1 MATTLPSL
9 SANTGTLTAGGVGSG
24 LDVKGLVSQL
34 MTVEQRPMTLLATK
48 EASYQ
53 SKLSS
58 LGSVQGSLSAL
69 QTVAQS
75 LKTAG
80 SAAYST
86 SVSDSTVLSATADST
101 AASGNYAVQVTKLA
115 QVQKLVSAAPGLADT
130 TSTVGLGSATSITIT
145 LGTTSGTPVNG
156 QYASAGFVADP
167 AKTPVTLSIDSSN
180 NTLAG
185 IRDAINAANA
195 GVTASIINDG
205 SSAPYRLA
213 LTSNSSGAVSSMKLT
228 VGLGGEAAISSLVS
242 FDPTEPSQ
250 SLSET
255 QTARNAQLTV
265 DGVSVSSASNSV
277 AGAIQG
283 VTLSLT
289 KETAT
294 AVTVAVQRSSSQL
307 STALSSLVSAYN
319 SANKA
324 MAGASAKGAVLQG
337 NSTVLGIQRQVRA
350 LLGGVQS
357 VSGSYTTLSQLGI
370 SFQKDGSLALDASKL
385 NTALAADVVSASALA
400 LALGSAVKT
409 FADGLLGFSGPI
421 PTATAGISRSITDIG
436 TQRVKLQSR
445 LDATQVRYQ
454 KQFRALDTLM
464 SGMNTT
470 ATFLTQ
476 QLGNLPNYY
485 NKG

>member
-1 MATTLPSL
+1 
-9 SANTGTLTAGGVGSG
+9 
-24 LDVKGLVSQL
+24 VKGLVSQL
-34 MTVEQRPMTLLATK
+34 MTVEQRPLTLLANQQ
-48 EASYQ
+48 ASYQ

-75 LKTAG
+75 LQTAG
-80 SAAYST
+80 TAAYST

-101 AASGNYAVQVTKLA
+101 AASGNYALQVSKLA
-115 QVQKLVSAAPGLADT
+115 QVQKLVSPVPGLATT
-130 TSTVGLGSATSITIT
+130 TSTVGLGSATTLTIT
-145 LGTTSGTPVNG
+145 LGTTSGTPVIG

-167 AKTPVTLSIDSSN
+167 ARTPVTLSIGATN

-213 LTSNSSGAVSSMKLT
+213 LTSNGSGAVSSMQLT
-228 VGLGGEAAISSLVS
+228 VSGEAAVKSLVG

-277 AGAIQG
+277 VGAIQG
-283 VTLSLT
+283 VTLNLT
-289 KETAT
+289 KETT
-294 AVTVAVQRSSSQL
+294 SAVTVAVQRSSSQL
-307 STALSSLVSAYN
+307 SAALSSLVSAYN

-324 MAGASAKGAVLQG
+324 MAGATAKGAVLQG
-337 NSTVLGIQRQVRA
+337 DWAVLGIERQLRSI
-350 LLGGVQS
+350 LGSTQS
-357 VSGSYTTLSQLGI
+357 VSGSYTTLSRLGI
-370 SFQKDGSLALDASKL
+370 SFQNDGSLSLDATKVS
-385 NTALAADVVSASALA
+385 TALSTDVGSVSALA
-400 LALGSAVKT
+400 LALGGAIKS
-409 FADGLLGFSGPI
+409 FADSLLGSSGPI
-421 PTATAGISRSITDIG
+421 ANQTAGINRSITDIG
-436 TQRVKLQSR
+436 RRTIKLQSR
-445 LDATQVRYQ
+445 LDATQLRYQ
-454 KQFRALDTLM
+454 KQFRALDSLM
-464 SGMNTT
+464 SGMTQT
-470 ATFLTQ
+470 STFLTQ

>member
-9 SANTGTLTAGGVGSG
+9 SANTGTLTASGVGSG

-34 MTVEQRPMTLLATK
+34 MAVEQRPLSLLASK

-53 SKLSS
+53 AKLSS

-75 LKTAG
+75 LQTAG
-80 SAAYST
+80 TAAYSS
-86 SVSDSTVLSATADST
+86 SVSDSTILSATADST
-101 AASGNYAVQVTKLA
+101 AATGNYAVQVTKLA
-115 QVQKLVSAAPGLADT
+115 QVQKLVSQAPGLAAT
-130 TSTVGLGSATSITIT
+130 TSAVGLGSATTITIT

-167 AKTPVTLSIDSSN
+167 AKTPVTLNIDSSN
-180 NTLAG
+180 NTLGG

-213 LTSNSSGAVSSMKLT
+213 LTSNSSGAASSMKLT
-228 VGLGGEAAISSLVS
+228 VSGDASINSLVG
-242 FDPTEPSQ
+242 FDPSAPSQ
-250 SLSET
+250 SLNET

-283 VTLSLT
+283 VTLNLT
-289 KETAT
+289 KETT
-294 AVTVAVQRSSSQL
+294 SAVTVGVQRNNSSL
-307 STALSSLVSAYN
+307 SSALSSLVSAYN
-319 SANKA
+319 SANRA
-324 MAGASAKGAVLQG
+324 MAGATVKGAVLQG
-337 NSTVLGIQRQVRA
+337 NSTVLSIQRQVRTI
-350 LLGGVQS
+350 LGGVQS
-357 VSGSYTTLSQLGI
+357 VSGGYTTLSQLGI
-370 SFQKDGSLALDASKL
+370 SFQKDGSLALDATKL
-385 NTALAADVVSASALA
+385 NAAVTADVSSVSALAA
-400 LALGSAVKT
+400 ALGSAVKT

-421 PTATAGISRSITDIG
+421 PTATAGINRSITDIG

-454 KQFRALDTLM
+454 KQFSALDSLM

-470 ATFLTQ
+470 STFLTQ
-476 QLGNLPNYY
+476 QLSNLPNYY
-485 NKG
+485 NNKG

>member
-9 SANTGTLTAGGVGSG
+9 SANTGTLTAAGVGSG
-24 LDVKGLVSQL
+24 LDVKGMVSQL

-53 SKLSS
+53 FKLSS

-75 LKTAG
+75 LQTAG

-101 AASGNYAVQVTKLA
+101 AASGNYALQVSKLA
-115 QVQKLVSAAPGLADT
+115 QVQKLVSPAPGLAAT
-130 TSTVGLGSATSITIT
+130 SSTVGLGSATTLTIT

-167 AKTPVTLSIDSSN
+167 ARTPVTLSIGATN

-213 LTSNSSGAVSSMKLT
+213 LTSNNSGAASSMQLT
-228 VGLGGEAAISSLVS
+228 VSGEAAVKSLVG
-242 FDPTEPSQ
+242 FDPTEASQ

-255 QTARNAQLTV
+255 QTARNALLTV

-283 VTLSLT
+283 VTLNLT
-289 KETAT
+289 KETT
-294 AVTVAVQRSSSQL
+294 SAVTVAVQRSSSQL
-307 STALSSLVSAYN
+307 SAALSSLVSAYN

-385 NTALAADVVSASALA
+385 NLALSADVVSASALA

-421 PTATAGISRSITDIG
+421 PTATAGINRSITDIG

>member
-34 MTVEQRPMTLLATK
+34 MAVEQRPLTLLASK

-101 AASGNYAVQVTKLA
+101 AASGNYALQVSKLA
-115 QVQKLVSAAPGLADT
+115 QVQKLVSPVPGLAAT
-130 TSTVGLGSATSITIT
+130 SSTVGGGIATSITIT

-156 QYASAGFVADP
+156 QYAATGFLADP

-205 SSAPYRLA
+205 SSTPYRLS
-213 LTSNSSGAVSSMKLT
+213 LTSNSSGAASSMQLT
-228 VGLGGEAAISSLVS
+228 VSGEAAVKSLVG
-242 FDPTEPSQ
+242 FDPTEASQ

-283 VTLSLT
+283 VTLNLT
-289 KETAT
+289 KETT
-294 AVTVAVQRSSSQL
+294 SAVTVAVQRSSSQL
-307 STALSSLVSAYN
+307 SSALSSLVSAYN

-357 VSGSYTTLSQLGI
+357 GTGGYTTLSQLGI

-400 LALGSAVKT
+400 AALGSAVKT

-421 PTATAGISRSITDIG
+421 TTATAGINRSITDIG

-445 LDATQVRYQ
+445 LDATQLRYQ

>member
-9 SANTGTLTAGGVGSG
+9 SANTGTLTAAGVGSG
-24 LDVKGLVSQL
+24 LDVKGMVSQL

-205 SSAPYRLA
+205 SSTPYRLS
-213 LTSNSSGAVSSMKLT
+213 LTSNSSGAASSMQLT
-228 VGLGGEAAISSLVS
+228 VGAGETAIDSLLS
-242 FDPTEPSQ
+242 FDPTKPSQ

-277 AGAIQG
+277 VGAIQG
-283 VTLSLT
+283 VTLNLT
-289 KETAT
+289 KETT
-294 AVTVAVQRSSSQL
+294 SAVTVAVQRSSSQL
-307 STALSSLVSAYN
+307 SAALSSLVSAYN

-324 MAGASAKGAVLQG
+324 MAGATAKGAVLQG
-337 NSTVLGIQRQVRA
+337 DWAVLGIERQLRSI
-350 LLGGVQS
+350 LGSTQS
-357 VSGSYTTLSQLGI
+357 VSGSYTTLSRLGI
-370 SFQKDGSLALDASKL
+370 SFQNDGSLSLDATKVS
-385 NTALAADVVSASALA
+385 TALSTDVGSVSALA
-400 LALGSAVKT
+400 LALGGAIKS
-409 FADGLLGFSGPI
+409 FADSLLGSSGPI
-421 PTATAGISRSITDIG
+421 ANQTAGINRSITDIG
-436 TQRVKLQSR
+436 RRTIKLQSR
-445 LDATQVRYQ
+445 LDATQLRYQ
-454 KQFRALDTLM
+454 KQFSALDKLM
-464 SGMNTT
+464 SGMTQT
-470 ATFLTQ
+470 STFLTQ

>member
-9 SANTGTLTAGGVGSG
+9 SANTGTLTAAGVGSG
-24 LDVKGLVSQL
+24 LDVKGMVSQL

-53 SKLSS
+53 FKLSS

-69 QTVAQS
+69 QTTAQS

-101 AASGNYAVQVTKLA
+101 AASGNYALQVTKLA

-130 TSTVGLGSATSITIT
+130 SSTVGLGSATSITIT
-145 LGTTSGTPVNG
+145 LGTTSGTPVDG

-167 AKTPVTLSIDSSN
+167 ARTPVTLSIDSSN

-213 LTSNSSGAVSSMKLT
+213 LTSNNSGAASSMQLT
-228 VGLGGEAAISSLVS
+228 VSGEAAVKSLVG
-242 FDPTEPSQ
+242 FDPTEASQ

-255 QTARNAQLTV
+255 QTARNALLTV

-283 VTLSLT
+283 VTLNLT
-289 KETAT
+289 KETTSAM
-294 AVTVAVQRSSSQL
+294 TVAVQRSSSQL
-307 STALSSLVSAYN
+307 SAALSSLVSAYN

-385 NTALAADVVSASALA
+385 NLALSADVVSASALA

-421 PTATAGISRSITDIG
+421 PTATAGINRSITDIG

>member
-9 SANTGTLTAGGVGSG
+9 SANTGTLSAAGVGSG

-69 QTVAQS
+69 QTTAQS

-101 AASGNYAVQVTKLA
+101 AASGNYALQVTKLA

-130 TSTVGLGSATSITIT
+130 SSTVGLGSATSITIT
-145 LGTTSGTPVNG
+145 LGTTSGTPVDG

-167 AKTPVTLSIDSSN
+167 ARTPVTLSIDSSN

-213 LTSNSSGAVSSMKLT
+213 LTSNNSGAASSMQLT
-228 VGLGGEAAISSLVS
+228 VSGEAAVKSLVG
-242 FDPTEPSQ
+242 FDPTEASQ

-255 QTARNAQLTV
+255 QTARNALLTV

-283 VTLSLT
+283 VTLNLT
-289 KETAT
+289 KETT
-294 AVTVAVQRSSSQL
+294 SAVTVAVQRSSSQL
-307 STALSSLVSAYN
+307 SAALSSLVSAYN

-385 NTALAADVVSASALA
+385 NLALSADVVSASALA

-421 PTATAGISRSITDIG
+421 PTATAGINRSITDIG

>member
-9 SANTGTLTAGGVGSG
+9 SANTGTLTAAGVGSG
-24 LDVKGLVSQL
+24 LDVKGMVSQL
-34 MTVEQRPMTLLATK
+34 MTVEQRPMTLLASK

-69 QTVAQS
+69 QTTAQS

-101 AASGNYAVQVTKLA
+101 AASGNYALQVTKLA

-130 TSTVGLGSATSITIT
+130 SSTVGLGSATSITIT
-145 LGTTSGTPVNG
+145 LGTTSGTPVDG

-167 AKTPVTLSIDSSN
+167 ARTPVTLSIDSSN

-213 LTSNSSGAVSSMKLT
+213 LTSNNSGAASSMQLT
-228 VGLGGEAAISSLVS
+228 VSGEAAVKSLVG
-242 FDPTEPSQ
+242 FDPTEASQ

-283 VTLSLT
+283 VTLNLT
-289 KETAT
+289 KETT
-294 AVTVAVQRSSSQL
+294 SAVTVAVQRSSSQL
-307 STALSSLVSAYN
+307 SAALSSLVSAYN

-385 NTALAADVVSASALA
+385 NLALSADVVSASALA

-421 PTATAGISRSITDIG
+421 PTATAGINRSITDIG

>member
-9 SANTGTLTAGGVGSG
+9 SANTGTLTAAGVGSG
-24 LDVKGLVSQL
+24 LDVKGMVSQL

-53 SKLSS
+53 FKLSS

-69 QTVAQS
+69 QTTAQS

-101 AASGNYAVQVTKLA
+101 AASGNYALQVTKLA

-130 TSTVGLGSATSITIT
+130 SSTVGLGSATSITIT
-145 LGTTSGTPVNG
+145 LGTTSGTPVDG

-167 AKTPVTLSIDSSN
+167 ARTPVTLSIDSSN

-213 LTSNSSGAVSSMKLT
+213 LTSNSSGAVSSMQLT
-228 VGLGGEAAISSLVS
+228 VSGEAAVKSLVG
-242 FDPTEPSQ
+242 FDPTEASQ

-283 VTLSLT
+283 VTLNLT
-289 KETAT
+289 KETT
-294 AVTVAVQRSSSQL
+294 SAVTVAVQRSSSQL
-307 STALSSLVSAYN
+307 SAALSSLVSAYN

-385 NTALAADVVSASALA
+385 NLALSADVVSASALA

-421 PTATAGISRSITDIG
+421 PTATAGINRSITDIG

>member
-9 SANTGTLTAGGVGSG
+9 SANTGTLTAAGVGSG
-24 LDVKGLVSQL
+24 LDVKGMVSQL
-34 MTVEQRPMTLLATK
+34 MAVEQRPMTLLATK

-53 SKLSS
+53 FKLSS

-69 QTVAQS
+69 QTTAQS

-101 AASGNYAVQVTKLA
+101 AASGNYALQVTKLA
-115 QVQKLVSAAPGLADT
+115 QVQKLVSPAPGLADT
-130 TSTVGLGSATSITIT
+130 TSTVGLGGATSITIT

-156 QYASAGFVADP
+156 QYASAGFLADP
-167 AKTPVTLSIDSSN
+167 ARTPVTLSIDSSN

-213 LTSNSSGAVSSMKLT
+213 LTSNSSGAASSMQLT
-228 VGLGGEAAISSLVS
+228 VSGEAAVKSLVG

-255 QTARNAQLTV
+255 QTARNALLTV

-283 VTLSLT
+283 VTLNLT
-289 KETAT
+289 KETT
-294 AVTVAVQRSSSQL
+294 SAVTVAVQRSSSQL
-307 STALSSLVSAYN
+307 SAALSSLVSAYN

-337 NSTVLGIQRQVRA
+337 NSTVLSIQRQVRA

-385 NTALAADVVSASALA
+385 NAALSADVVSASALA

>member
-9 SANTGTLTAGGVGSG
+9 SANTGTLSAAGVGSG

-34 MTVEQRPMTLLATK
+34 MTVEQRPLTLLARQ

-69 QTVAQS
+69 QTTAQS

-101 AASGNYAVQVTKLA
+101 AASGNYALQVTKLA

-130 TSTVGLGSATSITIT
+130 SSTVGLGSATSITIT
-145 LGTTSGTPVNG
+145 LGTTSGTPVDG

-167 AKTPVTLSIDSSN
+167 ARTPVTLSIDSSN

-213 LTSNSSGAVSSMKLT
+213 LTSNNSGAASSMQLT
-228 VGLGGEAAISSLVS
+228 VSGEAAVKSLVG
-242 FDPTEPSQ
+242 FDPTEASQ

-255 QTARNAQLTV
+255 QTARNALLTV

-283 VTLSLT
+283 VTLNLT
-289 KETAT
+289 KETT
-294 AVTVAVQRSSSQL
+294 SAVTVAVQRSSSQL
-307 STALSSLVSAYN
+307 SAALSSLVSAYN

-421 PTATAGISRSITDIG
+421 PTATAGINRSITDIG

>member
-9 SANTGTLTAGGVGSG
+9 SANTGTLTAAGVGSG
-24 LDVKGLVSQL
+24 LDVKGMVSQL

-53 SKLSS
+53 FKLSS
-58 LGSVQGSLSAL
+58 LGSVQGSLAAL
-69 QTVAQS
+69 QTTAQS

-101 AASGNYAVQVTKLA
+101 AASGNYALQVTKLA

-130 TSTVGLGSATSITIT
+130 SSTVGLGSATSITIT
-145 LGTTSGTPVNG
+145 LGTTSGTPVDG

-167 AKTPVTLSIDSSN
+167 ARTPVTLSIDSSN

-213 LTSNSSGAVSSMKLT
+213 LTSNNSGAASSMQLT
-228 VGLGGEAAISSLVS
+228 VSGEAAVKSLVG
-242 FDPTEPSQ
+242 FDPTEASQ

-255 QTARNAQLTV
+255 QTARNALLTV

-283 VTLSLT
+283 VTLNLT
-289 KETAT
+289 KETT
-294 AVTVAVQRSSSQL
+294 SAVTVAVQRSSSQL
-307 STALSSLVSAYN
+307 SAALSSLVSAYN

-385 NTALAADVVSASALA
+385 NLALSADVVSASALA

-421 PTATAGISRSITDIG
+421 TSATAGISRSITDIG

>member
-1 MATTLPSL
+1 
-9 SANTGTLTAGGVGSG
+9 
-24 LDVKGLVSQL
+24 
-34 MTVEQRPMTLLATK
+34 
-48 EASYQ
+48 
-53 SKLSS
+53 
-58 LGSVQGSLSAL
+58 LSAL
-69 QTVAQS
+69 QTTAQS

-101 AASGNYAVQVTKLA
+101 AASGNYALQVTKLA

-130 TSTVGLGSATSITIT
+130 SSTVGLGSATSITIT
-145 LGTTSGTPVNG
+145 LGTTSGTPVDG

-167 AKTPVTLSIDSSN
+167 ARTPVTLSIDSSN

-213 LTSNSSGAVSSMKLT
+213 LTSNNSGAASSMQLT
-228 VGLGGEAAISSLVS
+228 VSGEAAVKSLVG
-242 FDPTEPSQ
+242 FDPTEASQ

-255 QTARNAQLTV
+255 QTARNALLTV

-283 VTLSLT
+283 VTLNLT
-289 KETAT
+289 KETT
-294 AVTVAVQRSSSQL
+294 SAVTVAVQRSSSQL
-307 STALSSLVSAYN
+307 SAALSSLVSAYN

-385 NTALAADVVSASALA
+385 NLALSADVVSASALA

-421 PTATAGISRSITDIG
+421 PTATAGINRSITDIG

>member
-1 MATTLPSL
+1 M
-9 SANTGTLTAGGVGSG
+9 
-24 LDVKGLVSQL
+24 Q
-34 MTVEQRPMTLLATK
+34 
-48 EASYQ
+48 
-53 SKLSS
+53 
-58 LGSVQGSLSAL
+58 
-69 QTVAQS
+69 
-75 LKTAG
+75 
-80 SAAYST
+80 
-86 SVSDSTVLSATADST
+86 
-101 AASGNYAVQVTKLA
+101 
-115 QVQKLVSAAPGLADT
+115 
-130 TSTVGLGSATSITIT
+130 
-145 LGTTSGTPVNG
+145 
-156 QYASAGFVADP
+156 
-167 AKTPVTLSIDSSN
+167 
-180 NTLAG
+180 
-185 IRDAINAANA
+185 
-195 GVTASIINDG
+195 
-205 SSAPYRLA
+205 
-213 LTSNSSGAVSSMKLT
+213 LT
-228 VGLGGEAAISSLVS
+228 VSGEAAVKSLVG
-242 FDPTEPSQ
+242 FDPTEASQ

-283 VTLSLT
+283 VTLNLT
-289 KETAT
+289 KETT
-294 AVTVAVQRSSSQL
+294 SAVTVAVQRSSSQL
-307 STALSSLVSAYN
+307 SAALSSLVSAYN

-385 NTALAADVVSASALA
+385 NLALSADVVSASALA

-421 PTATAGISRSITDIG
+421 PTATAGINRSITDIG

>member
-9 SANTGTLTAGGVGSG
+9 SANTGTLSAAGVGSG

-34 MTVEQRPMTLLATK
+34 MTVEQRPMTLLASK

-75 LKTAG
+75 LQTAG

-101 AASGNYAVQVTKLA
+101 ATSGNYALQVTKLA

-130 TSTVGLGSATSITIT
+130 SSTVGLGSATSITIT
-145 LGTTSGTPVNG
+145 LGTTSGTPVDG

-167 AKTPVTLSIDSSN
+167 ARTPVTLSIDSSN

-213 LTSNSSGAVSSMKLT
+213 LTSNNSGAASSMQLT
-228 VGLGGEAAISSLVS
+228 VSGEAAVKSLVG
-242 FDPTEPSQ
+242 FDPTEASQ

-255 QTARNAQLTV
+255 QTARNALLTV

-283 VTLSLT
+283 VTLNLT
-289 KETAT
+289 KETT
-294 AVTVAVQRSSSQL
+294 SAVTVAVQRSSSQL
-307 STALSSLVSAYN
+307 SAALSSLVSAYN

-385 NTALAADVVSASALA
+385 NLALSADVVSASALA

-421 PTATAGISRSITDIG
+421 PTATAGINRSITDIG

>member
-9 SANTGTLTAGGVGSG
+9 SANTGTLTAAGVGSG
-24 LDVKGLVSQL
+24 LDVKGMVSQL

-53 SKLSS
+53 FKLSS

-75 LKTAG
+75 LQTAG

-101 AASGNYAVQVTKLA
+101 AASGNYALQVSKLA

-130 TSTVGLGSATSITIT
+130 SSTVGLGSATSITIT
-145 LGTTSGTPVNG
+145 LGTTSGTPVDG

-167 AKTPVTLSIDSSN
+167 ARTPVTLSIDSSN

-213 LTSNSSGAVSSMKLT
+213 LTSNNSGAASSMQLT
-228 VGLGGEAAISSLVS
+228 VSGEAAVKSLVG
-242 FDPTEPSQ
+242 FDPTEASQ

-255 QTARNAQLTV
+255 QTARNALLTV

-283 VTLSLT
+283 VTLNLT
-289 KETAT
+289 KETT
-294 AVTVAVQRSSSQL
+294 SAVTVAVQRSSSQL
-307 STALSSLVSAYN
+307 SAALSSLVSAYN

-385 NTALAADVVSASALA
+385 NLALSADVVSASALA

-421 PTATAGISRSITDIG
+421 PTATAGINRSITDIG

>member
-9 SANTGTLTAGGVGSG
+9 SANTGTLTAAGVGSG
-24 LDVKGLVSQL
+24 LDVKGMVSQL

-53 SKLSS
+53 FKLSS

-69 QTVAQS
+69 QTTAQS

-101 AASGNYAVQVTKLA
+101 AASGNYALQVTKLA

-130 TSTVGLGSATSITIT
+130 SSTVGLGSATSITIT
-145 LGTTSGTPVNG
+145 LGTTSGTPVDG

-167 AKTPVTLSIDSSN
+167 ARTPVTLSIDSSN

-213 LTSNSSGAVSSMKLT
+213 LTSNNSGAASSMQLT
-228 VGLGGEAAISSLVS
+228 VSGEAAVKSLVG
-242 FDPTEPSQ
+242 FDPTEASQ

-255 QTARNAQLTV
+255 QTARNALLTV
-265 DGVSVSSASNSV
+265 DGVSVSSASNTV

-283 VTLSLT
+283 VTLNLT
-289 KETAT
+289 KETTSAM
-294 AVTVAVQRSSSQL
+294 TVAVQRSSSQL
-307 STALSSLVSAYN
+307 SAALSSLVSAYN

-385 NTALAADVVSASALA
+385 NLALSADVVSASALA

-421 PTATAGISRSITDIG
+421 PTATAGINRSITDIG

>member
-9 SANTGTLTAGGVGSG
+9 SANTGTLSAAGVGSG
-24 LDVKGLVSQL
+24 LDVKGMVSQL

-53 SKLSS
+53 FKLSS

-69 QTVAQS
+69 QTTAQS

-101 AASGNYAVQVTKLA
+101 AASGNYALQVTKLA

-130 TSTVGLGSATSITIT
+130 SSTVGLGSATSITIT
-145 LGTTSGTPVNG
+145 LGTTSGTPVDG

-167 AKTPVTLSIDSSN
+167 ARTPVTLSIDSSN

-213 LTSNSSGAVSSMKLT
+213 LTSNNSGAASSMQLT
-228 VGLGGEAAISSLVS
+228 VSGEAAVKSLVG
-242 FDPTEPSQ
+242 FDPTEASQ

-255 QTARNAQLTV
+255 QTARNALLTV

-283 VTLSLT
+283 VTLNLT
-289 KETAT
+289 KETT
-294 AVTVAVQRSSSQL
+294 SAVTVAVQRSSSQL
-307 STALSSLVSAYN
+307 SAALSSLVSAYN

-385 NTALAADVVSASALA
+385 NLALSADVVSASALA

-421 PTATAGISRSITDIG
+421 PTATAGINRSITDIG

>member
-9 SANTGTLTAGGVGSG
+9 SANTGTLSAAGVGSG

-34 MTVEQRPMTLLATK
+34 MAVEQRPLTLLANQQ
-48 EASYQ
+48 ASYQ
-53 SKLSS
+53 AKLSG

-75 LKTAG
+75 LQTAG

-101 AASGNYAVQVTKLA
+101 AASGNYALQVTKLA

-130 TSTVGLGSATSITIT
+130 SSTVGLGSATSITIT
-145 LGTTSGTPVNG
+145 LGTTSGTPVDG

-167 AKTPVTLSIDSSN
+167 ARTPVTLSIDSSN

-213 LTSNSSGAVSSMKLT
+213 LTSNNSGAASSMQLT
-228 VGLGGEAAISSLVS
+228 VSGEAAVKSLVG
-242 FDPTEPSQ
+242 FDPTEASQ

-255 QTARNAQLTV
+255 QTARNALLTV

-283 VTLSLT
+283 VTLNLT
-289 KETAT
+289 KETT
-294 AVTVAVQRSSSQL
+294 SAVTVAVQRSSSQL
-307 STALSSLVSAYN
+307 SAALSSLVSAYN

-385 NTALAADVVSASALA
+385 NLALSADVVSASALA

-421 PTATAGISRSITDIG
+421 PTATAGINRSITDIG

>member
-9 SANTGTLTAGGVGSG
+9 SANTGTLTAAGVGSG
-24 LDVKGLVSQL
+24 LDVKGMVSQL

-53 SKLSS
+53 FKLSS

-69 QTVAQS
+69 QTTAQS

-101 AASGNYAVQVTKLA
+101 AASGNYALQVTKLA

-130 TSTVGLGSATSITIT
+130 SSTVGLGSATSITIT
-145 LGTTSGTPVNG
+145 LGTTSGTPVDG

-167 AKTPVTLSIDSSN
+167 ARTPVTLSIDSSN

-213 LTSNSSGAVSSMKLT
+213 LTSNNSGAASSMQLT
-228 VGLGGEAAISSLVS
+228 VSGEAAVKSLVG
-242 FDPTEPSQ
+242 FDPTEASQ

-283 VTLSLT
+283 VTLNLT
-289 KETAT
+289 KETT
-294 AVTVAVQRSSSQL
+294 SAVTVAVQRSSSQL
-307 STALSSLVSAYN
+307 SAALSSLVSAYN

-385 NTALAADVVSASALA
+385 NLALSADVVSASALA

-421 PTATAGISRSITDIG
+421 PTATAGINRSITDIG

>member
-1 MATTLPSL
+1 
-9 SANTGTLTAGGVGSG
+9 
-24 LDVKGLVSQL
+24 
-34 MTVEQRPMTLLATK
+34 
-48 EASYQ
+48 
-53 SKLSS
+53 
-58 LGSVQGSLSAL
+58 
-69 QTVAQS
+69 VAQS

-101 AASGNYAVQVTKLA
+101 AASGNYALQVSKLA
-115 QVQKLVSAAPGLADT
+115 QVQKLVSPAPGLADT
-130 TSTVGLGSATSITIT
+130 TSTVGLGSATTLTIT

-167 AKTPVTLSIDSSN
+167 ARTPVTLNIDSSN

-195 GVTASIINDG
+195 GVTASLINDG

-213 LTSNSSGAVSSMKLT
+213 LTSNGSGAVSSMQLT
-228 VGLGGEAAISSLVS
+228 VSGEAAVKSLVG

-277 AGAIQG
+277 VGAIQG
-283 VTLSLT
+283 VTLNLT
-289 KETAT
+289 KETT
-294 AVTVAVQRSSSQL
+294 SAVTVAVQRSSSQL
-307 STALSSLVSAYN
+307 SAALSSLVSAYN

-324 MAGASAKGAVLQG
+324 MAGATAKGAVLQG
-337 NSTVLGIQRQVRA
+337 DWAVLGIERQLRSI
-350 LLGGVQS
+350 LGSTQS
-357 VSGSYTTLSQLGI
+357 VSGSYTTLSRLGI
-370 SFQKDGSLALDASKL
+370 SFQNDGSLSLDATKVS
-385 NTALAADVVSASALA
+385 TALSTDVGSVSALA
-400 LALGSAVKT
+400 LALGGAIKS
-409 FADGLLGFSGPI
+409 FADSLLGSSGPI
-421 PTATAGISRSITDIG
+421 ANQTAGINRSITDIG
-436 TQRVKLQSR
+436 RRTIKLQSR
-445 LDATQVRYQ
+445 LDATQLRYQ
-454 KQFRALDTLM
+454 KQFRALDSLM
-464 SGMNTT
+464 SGMTQT
-470 ATFLTQ
+470 STFLTQ

>member
-9 SANTGTLTAGGVGSG
+9 SANTGTLTAAGVGSG
-24 LDVKGLVSQL
+24 LDVKGMVSQL

-53 SKLSS
+53 FKLSS

-69 QTVAQS
+69 QTTAQS

-101 AASGNYAVQVTKLA
+101 AASGNYALQVTKLA

-130 TSTVGLGSATSITIT
+130 SSTVGLGSATSITIT
-145 LGTTSGTPVNG
+145 LGTTSGTPVDG

-167 AKTPVTLSIDSSN
+167 ARTPVTLSIDSSN

-213 LTSNSSGAVSSMKLT
+213 LTSNNSGAASSMQLT
-228 VGLGGEAAISSLVS
+228 VSGEAAVKSLVG
-242 FDPTEPSQ
+242 FDPTEASQ

-255 QTARNAQLTV
+255 QTARNALLTV

-283 VTLSLT
+283 VTLNLT
-289 KETAT
+289 KETT
-294 AVTVAVQRSSSQL
+294 SAVTVAVQRSSSQL
-307 STALSSLVSAYN
+307 SAALSSLVSAYN

-385 NTALAADVVSASALA
+385 NLALSADVVSASALA

-421 PTATAGISRSITDIG
+421 PTATAGINRSITDIG

>member
-9 SANTGTLTAGGVGSG
+9 SANTGTLTAAGVGSG

-34 MTVEQRPMTLLATK
+34 MTVEQRPLTLLARQ

-53 SKLSS
+53 AKLSG

-75 LKTAG
+75 LQTAG

-101 AASGNYAVQVTKLA
+101 AASGNYALQVSKLA
-115 QVQKLVSAAPGLADT
+115 QVQKLVSPAPGLAAT
-130 TSTVGLGSATSITIT
+130 SSTVGLGGATSITIT

-156 QYASAGFVADP
+156 QYASAGFLADP
-167 AKTPVTLSIDSSN
+167 ARTPVTLSIDSSN

-205 SSAPYRLA
+205 SSTPYRLA
-213 LTSNSSGAVSSMKLT
+213 LTSNSSGAASSMQLT
-228 VGLGGEAAISSLVS
+228 VSGEAAVKSLVG
-242 FDPTEPSQ
+242 FDPTEASQ

-255 QTARNAQLTV
+255 QTARNALLTV

-283 VTLSLT
+283 VTLNLT
-289 KETAT
+289 KETT
-294 AVTVAVQRSSSQL
+294 SAVTVAVQRSSSQL
-307 STALSSLVSAYN
+307 SAALSSLVSAYN

-370 SFQKDGSLALDASKL
+370 SFQKDGALALDASKL

-400 LALGSAVKT
+400 AALGSAVKT
-409 FADGLLGFSGPI
+409 FADGLLGSSGPI
-421 PTATAGISRSITDIG
+421 PSATAGINRSITDIG

-445 LDATQVRYQ
+445 LDATQLRYQ
-454 KQFRALDTLM
+454 KQFSALDKLM
-464 SGMNTT
+464 SGMTQT
-470 ATFLTQ
+470 STFLTQ

>member
-34 MTVEQRPMTLLATK
+34 MTVEQRPLTLLANK

-75 LKTAG
+75 LQTAG

-101 AASGNYAVQVTKLA
+101 AASGNYALQVSKLA
-115 QVQKLVSAAPGLADT
+115 QVQKLVSPAPGLAAT
-130 TSTVGLGSATSITIT
+130 SSTVGGGNATTLTIT
-145 LGTTSGTPVNG
+145 LGTTSGTPVDG
-156 QYASAGFVADP
+156 QYAATGFLADP

-205 SSAPYRLA
+205 SSTPYRLS
-213 LTSNSSGAVSSMKLT
+213 LTSNSSGAASSMQLT
-228 VGLGGEAAISSLVS
+228 VGAGETAISSLVS

-289 KETAT
+289 KETAS

-400 LALGSAVKT
+400 AALGSAVKT
-409 FADGLLGFSGPI
+409 FADGLLGSSGPI

-445 LDATQVRYQ
+445 LDATQLRYQ
-454 KQFRALDTLM
+454 NQFRALDTLM

-476 QLGNLPNYY
+476 QLSNLPNYY